1 MRGGIETMRNFPPVS
16 TPPTFSSIHRIS
28 FLIFPAILSP
38 LLGNTT
44 AYFFVLAFTR
54 NMSRAFIKES
64 DGDNVVNAFPE
75 RVHSDVPN
83 YITRKGLERL
93 QAKVRQL
100 ETELTALNTSPSIDK
115 PSQIERI
122 KQDLSYHRER
132 LRRAIPTDTP
142 SAPDAV
148 QFGVTVI
155 LLGEDND
162 SYQFTLVGE
171 DETDLETGR
180 ISWASPIA
188 RLLMGHK
195 MGDEVHWNRGDE
207 ILKIEITGLHGIV
220 QDDLTVRP

>member
-1 MRGGIETMRNFPPVS
+1 
-16 TPPTFSSIHRIS
+16 
-28 FLIFPAILSP
+28 
-38 LLGNTT
+38 
-44 AYFFVLAFTR
+44 
-54 NMSRAFIKES
+54 MSRAFIKES

-75 RVHSDVPN
+75 RIHSDVPN
-83 YITRKGLERL
+83 YITREGLERL
-93 QAKVRQL
+93 QTKIRQL

-122 KQDLSYHRER
+122 KQDLRYHRER

-142 SAPDAV
+142 EAPDSV

-171 DETDLETGR
+171 DETDLETGL

-195 MGDEVHWNRGDE
+195 IGDKVRWKHGDETLNVE
-207 ILKIEITGLHGIV
+207 IAGLPGIV
-220 QDDLTVRP
+220 QGDLTIRP